1 MKKFKYFYPYVIR
14 GLIVYFIL
22 NVPFIIAPFAEDS
35 TTGVKVADEYPLF
48 AYFIYWNFF
57 LFLLILFKQRRI
69 IFANFY
75 NSKFKWVSEEAL
87 SASEMIDSFDS
98 TNRGIIHSRL
108 YDKNKN
114 LQDVHLIDIQSENP
128 LKSEIDTFSLGK
140 GRKKTYPKKQSIGF
154 QKEYNTILWPQ
165 INERTTGSDTG
176 ITETSQEVF
185 IAFLENGWDRYEQP
199 NLMNRLFDSE
209 LFELVMRTEHQI
221 QKFISLPVKIS
232 YVQNNSKGEYVF
244 ELKLSRD
251 ELIKELTK
259 IKDNPE
265 LSYEKK
271 MIGKKN

>member
-1 MKKFKYFYPYVIR
+1 MKKIKYFYPYVIR

-35 TTGVKVADEYPLF
+35 TTGVKVADEDPVF

-75 NSKFKWVSEEAL
+75 NNKFEWISEEKL
-87 SASEMIDSFDS
+87 SASEMIESFDS
-98 TNRGIIHSRL
+98 TNRGVLHSRL
-108 YDKNKN
+108 FDKNKY
-114 LQDVHLIDIQSENP
+114 LQDAHLIDIQSENP
-128 LKSEIDTFSLGK
+128 LKSEIDTFSLYK

-154 QKEYNTILWPQ
+154 QKEYKTILYPQ
-165 INERTTGSDTG
+165 INVLTTGSDTG
-176 ITETSQEVF
+176 IPESSQEVF
-185 IAFLENGWDRYEQP
+185 IVFFENGWDRFEQP
-199 NLMNRLFDSE
+199 NLLNRLFDSE
-209 LFELVMRTEHQI
+209 LCELVMRTEHQI
-221 QKFISLPVKIS
+221 QKFISLPAKIS
-232 YVQNNSKGEYVF
+232 YFENNSKGEYVF
-244 ELKLSRD
+244 ELKISRD

>member
-1 MKKFKYFYPYVIR
+1 MKKFKYFYPYVIK

-22 NVPFIIAPFAEDS
+22 NVPIILIFFAEDS
-35 TTGVKVADEYPLF
+35 TTGVKVADEDPLF
-48 AYFIYWNFF
+48 AYFVYWNT
-57 LFLLILFKQRRI
+57 FLLIIFLTKFRRI
-69 IFANFY
+69 IFANYY
-75 NSKFKWVSEEAL
+75 NNKFEWVSEEKL
-87 SASEMIDSFDS
+87 SVSELIKSFDS
-98 TNRGIIHSRL
+98 TNRGIIHNRL

-114 LQDVHLIDIQSENP
+114 LQDAHLIDIQSENP
-128 LKSEIDTFSLGK
+128 LKSEIDIFSLGR

-176 ITETSQEVF
+176 ITERSQEVF

-199 NLMNRLFDSE
+199 NLLNRLFDSE

-232 YVQNNSKGEYVF
+232 YVENNSKGEYVF

-271 MIGKKN
+271 N

>member
-1 MKKFKYFYPYVIR
+1 MKKFKYFYPYVIK

-22 NVPFIIAPFAEDS
+22 NVPIILGFFAEDS
-35 TTGVKVADEYPLF
+35 TTGVKVADEDPVF

-57 LFLLILFKQRRI
+57 LLIIFLIKLRRI
-69 IFANFY
+69 IFANYY
-75 NSKFKWVSEEAL
+75 NNKFEWVSEEKL
-87 SASEMIDSFDS
+87 SVSELIKSFDS

-114 LQDVHLIDIQSENP
+114 LQDAHSIEIQSENP
-128 LKSEIDTFSLGK
+128 LKSEIDIFSLGK

-232 YVQNNSKGEYVF
+232 YVENNSKGEYVF

>member
-14 GLIVYFIL
+14 GLILYFIL
-22 NVPFIIAPFAEDS
+22 NAPIILGFFAVDS

-57 LFLLILFKQRRI
+57 LLIIFLIKFRRI
-69 IFANFY
+69 IFANYY
-75 NSKFKWVSEEAL
+75 NNKFEWVSEEKL
-87 SASEMIDSFDS
+87 SASEMIESFDS
-98 TNRGIIHSRL
+98 TNRGVLHSRL
-108 YDKNKN
+108 FDKNKY
-114 LQDVHLIDIQSENP
+114 LQDAHLIDIQSENP

-154 QKEYNTILWPQ
+154 QKEYNTILYPQ
-165 INERTTGSDTG
+165 INVLTTGSDTG
-176 ITETSQEVF
+176 IPERSQEVF
-185 IAFLENGWDRYEQP
+185 VGFFENGWDRYEQP
-199 NLMNRLFDSE
+199 NLLNRLFDSE
-209 LFELVMRTEHQI
+209 LCELVMRTEHQI
-221 QKFISLPVKIS
+221 QKFISLPAKIS
-232 YVQNNSKGEYVF
+232 YVENNSKGEYVF

-271 MIGKKN
+271 N

>member
-1 MKKFKYFYPYVIR
+1 MKKFKYFYPYVIK

-22 NVPFIIAPFAEDS
+22 NVPIILGFFAEDS
-35 TTGVKVADEYPLF
+35 TTGVKVADEDPVF

-57 LFLLILFKQRRI
+57 LLIIFLIKLRRI
-69 IFANFY
+69 IFANYY
-75 NSKFKWVSEEAL
+75 NNKFEWVSEEKL
-87 SASEMIDSFDS
+87 SVSELIKSFDS

-114 LQDVHLIDIQSENP
+114 LQDAHLIDIQSENP
-128 LKSEIDTFSLGK
+128 LKSEIDIFSLGK

-232 YVQNNSKGEYVF
+232 YVEDNSKGEYVF
-244 ELKLSRD
+244 ELKLSGD

>member
-1 MKKFKYFYPYVIR
+1 MKKFKYFYPYVIK

-22 NVPFIIAPFAEDS
+22 NVPIILGFFAEDS
-35 TTGVKVADEYPLF
+35 TTGVKVADEDPVF

-57 LFLLILFKQRRI
+57 LLIIFLIKLRRI
-69 IFANFY
+69 IFANYY
-75 NSKFKWVSEEAL
+75 NNKFEWVSEEKL
-87 SASEMIDSFDS
+87 SVSELIKSFDS

-114 LQDVHLIDIQSENP
+114 LQDAHSIEIQSENP

-232 YVQNNSKGEYVF
+232 YVENNSKGEYVF

>member
-1 MKKFKYFYPYVIR
+1 MKKFKYFYPYVIK

-22 NVPFIIAPFAEDS
+22 NVPIILGFFAEDS
-35 TTGVKVADEYPLF
+35 TTGVKVADEDPVF

-57 LFLLILFKQRRI
+57 LLIIFLIKLRRI
-69 IFANFY
+69 IFANYY
-75 NSKFKWVSEEAL
+75 NNKFEWVSEEKL
-87 SASEMIDSFDS
+87 SVSELIKSFDS

-114 LQDVHLIDIQSENP
+114 LQDAHLIDIQSENP
-128 LKSEIDTFSLGK
+128 LKSEIDIFSLGK

-232 YVQNNSKGEYVF
+232 YVENNSKGEYVF

>member
-22 NVPFIIAPFAEDS
+22 NVPIILGFFAEDS
-35 TTGVKVADEYPLF
+35 TTGVKVADEDPVF

-57 LFLLILFKQRRI
+57 LLIIFLIKLRRI
-69 IFANFY
+69 IFANYY
-75 NSKFKWVSEEAL
+75 NNKFEWVSEEKL
-87 SASEMIDSFDS
+87 SVSELIKSFDS

-114 LQDVHLIDIQSENP
+114 LQDAHSIEIQSENP

-232 YVQNNSKGEYVF
+232 YVENNSKGEYVF

>member
-14 GLIVYFIL
+14 GLILYFIL
-22 NVPFIIAPFAEDS
+22 NAPFIIDFLAVDS
-35 TTGVKVADEYPLF
+35 TTGVKVADKDPVF

-57 LFLLILFKQRRI
+57 LLIIFLIKLRRI
-69 IFANFY
+69 IFANYY
-75 NSKFKWVSEEAL
+75 NNKFEWVSEEKL
-87 SASEMIDSFDS
+87 SVSELIKSFDS

-114 LQDVHLIDIQSENP
+114 LQDAHSIEIQSENP
-128 LKSEIDTFSLGK
+128 LKSEIDIFSLGK

-232 YVQNNSKGEYVF
+232 YVENNSKGEYVF